1 MFLRYSYF
9 ENCCMYIYL
18 FYFWIFQMSGF
29 FLFVFLN
36 FAFAIPIKLQSVVP
50 KEIYLLFLA
59 FPSFW

>member
-1 MFLRYSYF
+1 
-9 ENCCMYIYL
+9 
-18 FYFWIFQMSGF
+18 MSGF

-36 FAFAIPIKLQSVVP
+36 FAFAIPIKLQGVVP